1 MTKDNQE
8 AQPALELF
16 AALTLK
22 PACATTEVDIL
33 STPAAKQMQVQAD
46 TKGMEVHIQM
56 WIPTKATICAT
67 THKSIQ
73 YNIFNSLEF

>member
-1 MTKDNQE
+1 MIFGIWPQCKITKDNQE

-22 PACATTEVDIL
+22 TACATTEVDIM
-33 STPAAKQMQVQAD
+33 SAPAAKQMQVQAD

-56 WIPTKATICAT
+56 
-67 THKSIQ
+67 
-73 YNIFNSLEF
+73 

>member
-1 MTKDNQE
+1 MAKDKKE
-8 AQPALELF
+8 ALPALEVF

-56 WIPTKATICAT
+56 
-67 THKSIQ
+67 
-73 YNIFNSLEF
+73 